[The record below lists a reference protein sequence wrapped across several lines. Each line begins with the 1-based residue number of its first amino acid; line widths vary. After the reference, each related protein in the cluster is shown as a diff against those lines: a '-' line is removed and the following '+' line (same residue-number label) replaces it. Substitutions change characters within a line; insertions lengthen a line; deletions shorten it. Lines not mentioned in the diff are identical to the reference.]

1 MNLLQFLVFY
11 QIIREREEDRKR
23 EGEREGM
30 IRWLGREREF
40 GSDLPKGKF
49 LSTQDQHGW
58 LQN

>member
-1 MNLLQFLVFY
+1 MNLSQFLLFY

-40 GSDLPKGKF
+40 GSDFPKGKF